1 MIRAVIDT
9 NVYIS
14 GTFWVGVPKAL
25 INEAKLG
32 KFKVIISDA
41 ILREIERVLSMKT
54 GNFRLSK
61 TEVSR
66 IKNDILEYAEVAKPE
81 NRLFVCS
88 DESDNKVLECAAAG
102 DADYIITGDS
112 DLLVLNAYKGIKI
125 FKPRAFEEAL
135 ENK

>member
-1 MIRAVIDT
+1 VIRAVIDT